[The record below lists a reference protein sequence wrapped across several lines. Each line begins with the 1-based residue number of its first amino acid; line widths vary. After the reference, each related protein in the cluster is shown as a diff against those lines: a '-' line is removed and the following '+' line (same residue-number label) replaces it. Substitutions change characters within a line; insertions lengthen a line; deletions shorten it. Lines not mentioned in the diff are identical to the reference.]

1 MRILLFFSLALSVLC
16 NGQDP
21 NAIHP
26 FTDVNGRTLQAK
38 YIGSS
43 ADSVKIEWNGQTF
56 ELPLITLDSETQSL
70 VDRLSNVTAPSDS
83 SEEVQKWTDT
93 QGRTIEAKF
102 VKADKLT
109 LTIDWNG
116 KVTTLPLTMFSASS
130 RKLAAELQNQ
140 QTQSQSVNAPAPKID
155 MAGEMDLAKEYPWQ
169 NTSGQTAYGSFVELG
184 KSDLKIL
191 MSRGTREV
199 AIPIDS
205 LNKDSLALAKKLQ
218 TLATAEQKGL
228 AALAKKRKAMKVPAV
243 TEADLEIEHD
253 FTNTSGQ
260 VVKAQFVDA
269 DDKMVSLLMAR
280 RSKTPFKLA
289 WTSFADESV
298 AKLEA
303 LRRKRVE
310 VDNAKPKII
319 AAKGNRLSYY
329 GSGKYKGY
337 NTVFETENYAV
348 GVPSTGNS
356 LNIFVKQEAV
366 EDGVSAGPLGILRMT
381 VGFSTRYTD
390 RTNPERPRRR
400 PRSIKSFDSPPEPS
414 TERDEIKLTGK
425 FTNDGTFEYN
435 IRMTRKGLE
444 FWSRIKDP
452 SGEDWPTSHYVGMS
466 FKGTV
471 PKVKDMAMNQ
481 IKPVIGDGAFYA
493 QPVEGKTVKLP
504 FDDSWQ
510 DLMKKIPRGAL
521 TNLKSFEAKGAPY
534 DPMRIVVTP
543 FVKDMKLEY
552 SRSYAN
558 MYPLQG
564 ISLHYAALEKK
575 TEIPR
580 NRALKINLLPN

>member
-1 MRILLFFSLALSVLC
+1 MRLLLFVSLALSLIC
-16 NGQDP
+16 HGQDS

-38 YIGSS
+38 FIESS

-70 VDRLSNVTAPSDS
+70 VDRLSKSAAPTDS
-83 SEEVQKWTDT
+83 SKEVQKWTDT

-140 QTQSQSVNAPAPKID
+140 HSQIALGNEPDPKID
-155 MAGEMDLAKEYPWQ
+155 LAGEMDISKEYPWQ
-169 NTSGQTAYGSFVELG
+169 NSAGQTAYGSFVELG

-191 MSRGTREV
+191 MNRGTREV
-199 AIPIDS
+199 LIPVDS
-205 LNKDSLALAKKLQ
+205 LNKNSLTLAKKLQ
-218 TLATAEQKGL
+218 GLASAEAKKL

-243 TEADLEIEHD
+243 TEADLDIEHE
-253 FTNTSGQ
+253 FTNSGGQ
-260 VVKAQFVDA
+260 VLKAQFVEA

-280 RSKTPFKLA
+280 RSRTPFKLA
-289 WTSFADESV
+289 WTSFADESL

-310 VDNAKPKII
+310 ADNLKPKII
-319 AAKGNRLSYY
+319 PAKGNRLSYY

-337 NTVFETENYAV
+337 NTVFEDDGYAV
-348 GVPSTGNS
+348 GVPSTGTG
-356 LNIFVKQEAV
+356 LHIFVKQESK
-366 EDGVSAGPLGILRMT
+366 EDGVTAGPLGILRMS
-381 VGFSTRYTD
+381 VGFSTRYYD
-390 RTNPERPRRR
+390 KTNPERPRRR
-400 PRSIKSFDSPPEPS
+400 SRGIKSFDLSPEPS

-435 IRMTRKGLE
+435 IRMTQKGLQ
-444 FWSRIKDP
+444 FWSKIKDP
-452 SGEDWPTSHYVGMS
+452 SGEEWPTSHYVGMS

-471 PKVKDMAMNQ
+471 PKVRDMAMNK
-481 IKPVIGDGAFYA
+481 IKNVIGDGAFYA

-504 FDDSWQ
+504 FGDSWVE
-510 DLMKKIPRGAL
+510 LMKNVKRGAL
-521 TNLKSFEAKGAPY
+521 SNLKSFEAKGAPY

-552 SRSYAN
+552 SRTYSY

-564 ISLHYAALEKK
+564 ISLHYASLEKK
-575 TEIPR
+575 TEIPL
-580 NRALKINLLPN
+580 NRALKINLLPK

>member
-155 MAGEMDLAKEYPWQ
+155 LVGEMDLAKEYPWQ
-169 NTSGQTAYGSFVELG
+169 NTSGQTAYGSFMELG

-199 AIPIDS
+199 AIPLDS

-228 AALAKKRKAMKVPAV
+228 ATLAKKRKAMKVPAV

-400 PRSIKSFDSPPEPS
+400 PRSIKSFDVSPEPS

>member
-1 MRILLFFSLALSVLC
+1 MRFFLFLSFSIACFAQDTKVL
-16 NGQDP
+16 
-21 NAIHP
+21 HP
-26 FTDVNGRTLQAK
+26 FTDVNGRTLEAK
-38 YIGSS
+38 FIEAS
-43 ADSVKIEWNGQTF
+43 AESVKIEWNGQTF
-56 ELPLITLDSETQSL
+56 ELPLITLDTETQSL
-70 VDRLSNVTAPSDS
+70 VDRLSKTTAPFDS
-83 SEEVQKWTDT
+83 STDVQKWTDT

-102 VKADKLT
+102 VKSDKLT

-140 QTQSQSVNAPAPKID
+140 QTKVPETNAPSPKID
-155 MAGEMDLAKEYPWQ
+155 LKGGMDLSKEYPWQ
-169 NTSGQTAYGSFVELG
+169 NSAGKTAYGLFVELG
-184 KSDLKIL
+184 KSELKIS
-191 MSRGTREV
+191 MNRGTREV
-199 AIPIDS
+199 AIPVDS
-205 LNKDSLALAKKLQ
+205 LSKDSLALAKKLQ
-218 TLATAEQKGL
+218 ILASSEQKEL
-228 AALAKKRKAMKVPAV
+228 AAFAKKRKAMKVPAV
-243 TEADLEIEHD
+243 TEADLEIEHE
-253 FTNTSGQ
+253 FMNSSGQ
-260 VVKAQFVDA
+260 AVKAQFMEA

-280 RSKTPFKLA
+280 RSRTPFKLA

-319 AAKGNRLSYY
+319 AAKGNRLSHY

-337 NTVFETENYAV
+337 NTVFEAETYSV
-348 GVPSTGNS
+348 GIPATGS
-356 LNIFVKQEAV
+356 GLHIFVKQEAV
-366 EDGVSAGPLGILRMT
+366 KDGVPAGPLGILRMS
-381 VGFSTRYTD
+381 VGFGTSYTD

-400 PRSIKSFDSPPEPS
+400 GRGIKSFDSSPEPS
-414 TERDEIKLTGK
+414 SERDEIKLTGK

-452 SGEDWPTSHYVGMS
+452 SGEDWPTSHHVGMS

-471 PKVKDMAMNQ
+471 PGVRNMQMNQ

-504 FDDSWQ
+504 FGDSWVE
-510 DLMKKIPRGAL
+510 LMKNVKRGAL
-521 TNLKSFEAKGAPY
+521 SNLKSFEAKGAPY
-534 DPMRIVVTP
+534 DPMRIIVTP

-552 SRSYAN
+552 SRTYSY

-564 ISLHYAALEKK
+564 ISLRYTSLEKK

-580 NRALKINLLPN
+580 NRALKINLLPK

>member
-1 MRILLFFSLALSVLC
+1 MRFFLFLSFSIFSF
-16 NGQDP
+16 GQDP
-21 NAIHP
+21 NSLHP
-26 FTDVNGRTLQAK
+26 FTDINGRTLQAK
-38 YIGSS
+38 LIEAGTE
-43 ADSVKIEWNGQTF
+43 SVKVEWNGQIF
-56 ELPLITLDSETQSL
+56 DLPLDTLDLTTRNL
-70 VDRLSNVTAPSDS
+70 IRRLSRPVAIPKS
-83 SEEVQKWTDT
+83 SGEVHDWTDT
-93 QGRTIEAKF
+93 QGRNIQAKF
-102 VKADKLT
+102 VKADQNS
-109 LTIDWNG
+109 LTINWNG
-116 KVTTLPLTMFSASS
+116 KVTTLPLSMFSEAS
-130 RKLAAELQNQ
+130 RKLATKLQSE
-140 QTQSQSVNAPAPKID
+140 QTPAPSPSQSTPQID
-155 MAGEMDLAKEYPWQ
+155 LKGDLDLSKEYPWQ
-169 NTSGQTAYGSFVELG
+169 NSAGQVAYGLFLELG
-184 KSDLKIL
+184 KTDLKIS
-191 MSRGTREV
+191 MNRGTREV
-199 AIPIDS
+199 AIPVDS
-205 LNKDSLALAKKLQ
+205 LNEDSLALAKKLQ
-218 TLATAEQKGL
+218 SLASAGQKEL

-243 TEADLEIEHD
+243 TEADLDIEHD

-260 VVKAQFVDA
+260 VVKAQFVEA
-269 DDKMVSLLMAR
+269 DDKMVSLLMSR

-310 VDNAKPKII
+310 VDNSKPKII

-337 NTVFETENYAV
+337 NTVFDTENYAV

-366 EDGVSAGPLGILRMT
+366 EDGVSAGPLGILRMS
-381 VGFSTRYTD
+381 VGFGNSYTD

-400 PRSIKSFDSPPEPS
+400 TRGIKSFDISPEPS

-452 SGEDWPTSHYVGMS
+452 SGEDWPTSHSVGMS

-504 FDDSWQ
+504 FGDSWVE
-510 DLMKKIPRGAL
+510 LMKNVKRGAL
-521 TNLKSFEAKGAPY
+521 SNLKSFEAKGTPY
-534 DPMRIVVTP
+534 DPLRLVVTP

-552 SRSYAN
+552 SRTYSY

-564 ISLHYAALEKK
+564 ISLRYTSLEKR

-580 NRALKINLLPN
+580 NRALKINLLPK

>member
-1 MRILLFFSLALSVLC
+1 MRFFLFLSFSIAC
-16 NGQDP
+16 FAQDP
-21 NAIHP
+21 NALHP

-38 YIGSS
+38 LIEVG

-56 ELPLITLDSETQSL
+56 ALPLDTLDLTTRNL
-70 VDRLSNVTAPSDS
+70 VRRLTRSTTPQGSSDIHD
-83 SEEVQKWTDT
+83 WTDT
-93 QGRTIEAKF
+93 QGRNIKAKF
-102 VKADKLT
+102 VKADQTSLT
-109 LTIDWNG
+109 LDWNG
-116 KVTTLPLTMFSASS
+116 KVTTLPLSMFSESS
-130 RKLAAELQNQ
+130 RKLAAKLQSEKTPAPVASPGQ
-140 QTQSQSVNAPAPKID
+140 PAPKID
-155 MAGEMDLAKEYPWQ
+155 LKGDLNLAREYPWQ
-169 NTSGQTAYGSFVELG
+169 NTAGQVASGLFISLG
-184 KSDLKIL
+184 KTELKIS
-191 MSRGTREV
+191 MNRGTREV
-199 AIPIDS
+199 AIPVDS

-218 TLATAEQKGL
+218 VLASAEQKEL
-228 AALAKKRKAMKVPAV
+228 AALAKKRKAMKVPSV

-253 FTNTSGQ
+253 FMNSSGQ
-260 VVKAQFVDA
+260 AVKAQFVDA
-269 DDKMVSLLMAR
+269 DDSMVSLLMAR

-310 VDNAKPKII
+310 VDNAKPRII

-337 NTVFETENYAV
+337 NTVFETETYAV
-348 GVPSTGNS
+348 GVPASGTGLS
-356 LNIFVKQEAV
+356 IFVKQEAV
-366 EDGVSAGPLGILRMT
+366 ENGVPAGPLGILRMS
-381 VGFSTRYTD
+381 VGFGTRYTD

-400 PRSIKSFDSPPEPS
+400 SRGIKSFDSSPEPS

-452 SGEDWPTSHYVGMS
+452 SGEDWPTTHHVGMS

-471 PKVKDMAMNQ
+471 PKVKDMQMNK
-481 IKPVIGDGAFYA
+481 IKAVIGDGAFYA
-493 QPVEGKTVKLP
+493 QPVDGKSVKLP
-504 FDDSWQ
+504 FEVSWQ
-510 DLMKKIPRGAL
+510 DLMKKVPRGAL
-521 TNLKSFEAKGAPY
+521 NNLKSFEAKGAPY
-534 DPMRIVVTP
+534 DPVRIVVTP
-543 FVKDMKLEY
+543 FVKDMRLEY
-552 SRSYAN
+552 DRSYAS

-564 ISLHYAALEKK
+564 MSLGYASLEKK

-580 NRALKINLLPN
+580 NRALKINLLPK

>member
-1 MRILLFFSLALSVLC
+1 MRLLLFVSLALSFIC
-16 NGQDP
+16 HGQDS

-38 YIGSS
+38 FIESS

-56 ELPLITLDSETQSL
+56 ELPLITLDTETQSL
-70 VDRLSNVTAPSDS
+70 VDRLSKSAAPSDS
-83 SEEVQKWTDT
+83 SKEVQKWTDT

-140 QTQSQSVNAPAPKID
+140 GSQVPSENEPDPKID
-155 MAGEMDLAKEYPWQ
+155 LAGEMDLSKEYPWQ
-169 NTSGQTAYGSFVELG
+169 NSAGQTAYGSFVELD

-191 MSRGTREV
+191 MNRGTREV
-199 AIPIDS
+199 LIPVDS
-205 LNKDSLALAKKLQ
+205 LNKDSLTLAKKLQ
-218 TLATAEQKGL
+218 GLASAEAKKL
-228 AALAKKRKAMKVPAV
+228 AALAKKRKAMKIPAV
-243 TEADLEIEHD
+243 TEADLYIEHE
-253 FTNTSGQ
+253 FTNSGGQ
-260 VVKAQFVDA
+260 LLKAQFVEA
-269 DDKMVSLLMAR
+269 DDKMVSLLMTR
-280 RSKTPFKLA
+280 RSRTPFKLA
-289 WTSFADESV
+289 WTSFADESL

-310 VDNAKPKII
+310 VDNLKPKII
-319 AAKGNRLSYY
+319 QAKGNRLSYY

-337 NTVFETENYAV
+337 NTVFEDDGYAV
-348 GVPSTGNS
+348 GVPSTGTG
-356 LNIFVKQEAV
+356 LHIFVKQESK
-366 EDGVSAGPLGILRMT
+366 EDGVTAGPLGILRMS
-381 VGFSTRYTD
+381 VGFSTRYYD
-390 RTNPERPRRR
+390 KTNPERPRRR
-400 PRSIKSFDSPPEPS
+400 SRGIKSFDISPEPS

-435 IRMTRKGLE
+435 IRMTQKGLQ
-444 FWSRIKDP
+444 FWSKIKDP
-452 SGEDWPTSHYVGMS
+452 SGEEWPTSHYVGMS

-471 PKVKDMAMNQ
+471 PKVRDMAMNK
-481 IKPVIGDGAFYA
+481 IKNVIGDGAFYA

-504 FDDSWQ
+504 FGDSWVE
-510 DLMKKIPRGAL
+510 LMKNVKRGAL
-521 TNLKSFEAKGAPY
+521 SNLKSFEAKGAPY

-552 SRSYAN
+552 SRTYSY

-564 ISLHYAALEKK
+564 ISLHYASLEKK
-575 TEIPR
+575 TEIPL
-580 NRALKINLLPN
+580 NRALKINLLPK

>member
-1 MRILLFFSLALSVLC
+1 M
-16 NGQDP
+16 N
-21 NAIHP
+21 
-26 FTDVNGRTLQAK
+26 
-38 YIGSS
+38 
-43 ADSVKIEWNGQTF
+43 
-56 ELPLITLDSETQSL
+56 
-70 VDRLSNVTAPSDS
+70 
-83 SEEVQKWTDT
+83 
-93 QGRTIEAKF
+93 
-102 VKADKLT
+102 
-109 LTIDWNG
+109 
-116 KVTTLPLTMFSASS
+116 
-130 RKLAAELQNQ
+130 
-140 QTQSQSVNAPAPKID
+140 
-155 MAGEMDLAKEYPWQ
+155 
-169 NTSGQTAYGSFVELG
+169 
-184 KSDLKIL
+184 
-191 MSRGTREV
+191 RGTREV
-199 AIPIDS
+199 AIPVDS

-218 TLATAEQKGL
+218 VLASAEQKKL
-228 AALAKKRKAMKVPAV
+228 AALAKKRKAMKVPSV

-253 FTNTSGQ
+253 FTNTSGK
-260 VVKAQFVDA
+260 VVKAQFVEA

-289 WTSFADESV
+289 WTSFADESL

-337 NTVFETENYAV
+337 HTVFETENYAV

>member
-1 MRILLFFSLALSVLC
+1 MRFFLFLSFSIAC
-16 NGQDP
+16 FAQDP
-21 NAIHP
+21 NALHP

-38 YIGSS
+38 FIEASS
-43 ADSVKIEWNGQTF
+43 ESVKIEWNGQTF
-56 ELPLITLDSETQSL
+56 NLPIITLDTETQSL
-70 VDRLSNVTAPSDS
+70 VTRLSNSGNSPIASNGF
-83 SEEVQKWTDT
+83 EKWTDT

-140 QTQSQSVNAPAPKID
+140 QTKVPETNAPAPKID
-155 MAGEMDLAKEYPWQ
+155 LKGGMDLSKEYPWQ
-169 NTSGQTAYGSFVELG
+169 NSAGKVAYGLFVELG
-184 KSDLKIL
+184 KSELKIS
-191 MSRGTREV
+191 MNRGSREV
-199 AIPIDS
+199 AIPVDS
-205 LNKDSLALAKKLQ
+205 LNKDSLTLAKKLQ
-218 TLATAEQKGL
+218 GLASAEAKKL
-228 AALAKKRKAMKVPAV
+228 AALAKKRKAMKVPSV
-243 TEADLEIEHD
+243 TEADLEIEHE
-253 FTNTSGQ
+253 FTNTSGK
-260 VVKAQFVDA
+260 VVKAQFVEA
-269 DDKMVSLLMAR
+269 DDKMVYLLMSR

-289 WTSFADESV
+289 WTSFAEESV

-303 LRRKRVE
+303 LRRKRVV

-348 GVPSTGNS
+348 GVPSTGTS
-356 LNIFVKQEAV
+356 LNIFIKQEAV
-366 EDGVSAGPLGILRMT
+366 EDGVPAGPLGILRMS
-381 VGFSTRYTD
+381 VGFGTRYTD

-400 PRSIKSFDSPPEPS
+400 GRGIKSFDSPPEPS

-452 SGEDWPTSHYVGMS
+452 SGEDWPTSHHVGMS

-471 PKVKDMAMNQ
+471 PGVKNMQMNQ

-493 QPVEGKTVKLP
+493 QPVEGKTVKIPLGV
-504 FDDSWQ
+504 SWV
-510 DLMKKIPRGAL
+510 DLMKKVPRGAL
-521 TNLKSFEAKGAPY
+521 NNLKSMEAKGAPY
-534 DPMRIVVTP
+534 DPVRIVVTP
-543 FVKDMKLEY
+543 FTKDMKLEY
-552 SRSYAN
+552 DRSYASTF
-558 MYPLQG
+558 PLQG
-564 ISLHYAALEKK
+564 MSLGYAALEKK

-580 NRALKINLLPN
+580 NRALKINLLPK

>member
-1 MRILLFFSLALSVLC
+1 MRLLLFVSLALSLIC
-16 NGQDP
+16 HGQDS

-38 YIGSS
+38 FIESS

-56 ELPLITLDSETQSL
+56 ELPLITLDTETQSL
-70 VDRLSNVTAPSDS
+70 VDRLSKSAAPSDS
-83 SEEVQKWTDT
+83 SKEVQKWTDT

-140 QTQSQSVNAPAPKID
+140 HSQIPLGNEPDPKID
-155 MAGEMDLAKEYPWQ
+155 LAGEMDISKEYPWQ
-169 NTSGQTAYGSFVELG
+169 NSAGQTAYGSFVELG

-191 MSRGTREV
+191 MNRGTREV
-199 AIPIDS
+199 LIPVDS
-205 LNKDSLALAKKLQ
+205 LNKNSLTLAKKLQ
-218 TLATAEQKGL
+218 GLASAEAKKL

-243 TEADLEIEHD
+243 TEADLDIEHE
-253 FTNTSGQ
+253 FTNSGGQ
-260 VVKAQFVDA
+260 VLKAQFVEA

-280 RSKTPFKLA
+280 RSRTPFKLA
-289 WTSFADESV
+289 WTSFADESL

-310 VDNAKPKII
+310 ADNLKPKII
-319 AAKGNRLSYY
+319 PAKGNRLSYY

-337 NTVFETENYAV
+337 NTVFEDDGYAV
-348 GVPSTGNS
+348 GVPSTGTG
-356 LNIFVKQEAV
+356 LHIFVKQESK
-366 EDGVSAGPLGILRMT
+366 EDGVTAGPLGILRMS
-381 VGFSTRYTD
+381 VGFSTRYYD
-390 RTNPERPRRR
+390 KTNPERPRRR
-400 PRSIKSFDSPPEPS
+400 SRGIKSFDLSPEPS

-435 IRMTRKGLE
+435 IRMTQKGLQ
-444 FWSRIKDP
+444 FWSKIKDP
-452 SGEDWPTSHYVGMS
+452 SGEEWPTSHYVGMS

-471 PKVKDMAMNQ
+471 PKVRDMAMNK
-481 IKPVIGDGAFYA
+481 IKNVIGDGAFYA

-504 FDDSWQ
+504 FGDSWVE
-510 DLMKKIPRGAL
+510 LMKNVKRGAL
-521 TNLKSFEAKGAPY
+521 SNLKSFEAKGAPY

-552 SRSYAN
+552 SRTYSY

-564 ISLHYAALEKK
+564 ISLHYASLEKK
-575 TEIPR
+575 TEIPL

>member
-1 MRILLFFSLALSVLC
+1 MRLLLFVSLAISFIC
-16 NGQDP
+16 HGQDS

-38 YIGSS
+38 FIESS

-70 VDRLSNVTAPSDS
+70 VDRLSKSAAPTDS
-83 SEEVQKWTDT
+83 SKEVQKWTDT

-140 QTQSQSVNAPAPKID
+140 HSQIPLGNEPDPKID
-155 MAGEMDLAKEYPWQ
+155 LAGEMDISKEYPWQ
-169 NTSGQTAYGSFVELG
+169 NSAGQTAYGSFVELG

-191 MSRGTREV
+191 MNRGTREV
-199 AIPIDS
+199 LIPVDS
-205 LNKDSLALAKKLQ
+205 LNKNSLTLAKKLQ
-218 TLATAEQKGL
+218 GLASAEAKKL

-243 TEADLEIEHD
+243 TEADLDIEHE
-253 FTNTSGQ
+253 FTNSGGQ
-260 VVKAQFVDA
+260 VLKAQFVEA

-280 RSKTPFKLA
+280 RSRTPFKLA
-289 WTSFADESV
+289 WTSFADESL

-310 VDNAKPKII
+310 ADNLKPKII
-319 AAKGNRLSYY
+319 PAKGNRLSYY

-337 NTVFETENYAV
+337 NTVFEDDGYAV
-348 GVPSTGNS
+348 GVPSTGTG
-356 LNIFVKQEAV
+356 LHIFVKQESK
-366 EDGVSAGPLGILRMT
+366 EDGVTAGPLGILRMS
-381 VGFSTRYTD
+381 VGFSTRYYD
-390 RTNPERPRRR
+390 KTNPERPRRR
-400 PRSIKSFDSPPEPS
+400 SRGIKSFDLSPEPS

-435 IRMTRKGLE
+435 IRMTQKGLQ
-444 FWSRIKDP
+444 FWSKIKDP
-452 SGEDWPTSHYVGMS
+452 SGEEWPTSHYVGMS

-471 PKVKDMAMNQ
+471 PKVRDMAMNK
-481 IKPVIGDGAFYA
+481 IKNVIGDGAFYA

-504 FDDSWQ
+504 FGDSWVE
-510 DLMKKIPRGAL
+510 LMKNVKRGAL
-521 TNLKSFEAKGAPY
+521 SNLKSFEAKGAPY

-552 SRSYAN
+552 SRTYSY

-564 ISLHYAALEKK
+564 ISLHYASLEKK
-575 TEIPR
+575 TEIPL